1 MKLPL
6 GNASAVVAEYFES
19 VILPAAAAAGGVA
32 PFVAGMAGGLI
43 ARRTPQ
49 MLKQYAPT
57 LKALGVLDADGRL
70 DIDLLYEEAVKA
82 LEKGPIVVGCYRA
95 DRSDLDKLKAI
106 MGKYGA

>member
-1 MKLPL
+1 MKMPI
-6 GNASAVVAEYFES
+6 GNAQAVVAEYFES
-19 VILPAAAAAGGVA
+19 VILPAASAAGGVA

-49 MLKQYAPT
+49 MIEQYSPI
-57 LKALGVLDADGRL
+57 LKALGVLDADGRI

-82 LEKGPIVVGCYRA
+82 LEKCPVVVAGYRA

-106 MGKYGA
+106 MEKYGS